1 MIIKCTFD
9 FKEDQFLKIIKKYIG
24 GLDMN
29 NVDTVSTDVLI
40 IGGGPSGLA
49 TAIHLAN
56 TFKQKGQSH
65 RILLIEKGSSIGSH
79 ILSGAVIKPEAFNEL
94 LPEVELSEIPF
105 NAKVTK
111 DSTVFLSENGHITLP
126 FHIPYMNNIGN
137 YTASLGQICKYLAVK
152 AQEKGVEIYTG
163 FAVDEILY
171 KDGKVI
177 GAKTKDTGIDHHGNQ
192 LENFQAGTRV
202 EAKITIFA
210 EGTRGSLT
218 KMLIKK
224 FNLDKDKNVQIYS
237 LGCKE
242 LWSVP
247 QGNIEAGQ
255 IYHTMGYPLN
265 NDEFGGGFIYGL
277 NDNKVA
283 VGLVVGLDYKDPSF
297 DVHDAMQVWKTTSF
311 VSKILKGGKL
321 MEYGAK
327 TLPEGGYYSIPKL
340 YVDNALIVGDSAG
353 LVVMPALKGIHLA
366 IKSGMLAAQTAANA
380 LSINDTSEKNLQ
392 QYETLLNNSWI
403 RKEMYPVRNFRQ
415 GFANGLVAGGF
426 QFGTQLIT
434 RGAGFFG
441 RLRTHPDY
449 QTTQKL
455 GEYKKKPFKERF
467 KGKLEFDKVLTFDKA
482 TDIYHSGVYHDEQQ
496 VVHLH
501 IKDQEIF
508 NAVNIEQYGA
518 PEQFFCSSE
527 VYELHINKDGK
538 KELRI
543 HAENCMHCKTC
554 DIKSPGDGI
563 TWMVPNGGNGPDF
576 QNM

>member
-1 MIIKCTFD
+1 MSNTDII
-9 FKEDQFLKIIKKYIG
+9 
-24 GLDMN
+24 
-29 NVDTVSTDVLI
+29 STDVLI

-49 TAIHLAN
+49 TAIHLADIL
-56 TFKQKGQSH
+56 KQKGQSQ
-65 RILLIEKGSSIGSH
+65 RILLIDKGSSIGAH
-79 ILSGAVIKPEAFNEL
+79 ILSGAVIKPAVFKEL
-94 LPEVELSEIPF
+94 LPEVDISEIPF
-105 NAKVTK
+105 NARVIK
-111 DSTVFLSENGHITLP
+111 DKMVLLSKNGHIKLP

-152 AQEKGVEIYTG
+152 AEEKGVEIYPG
-163 FAVDEILY
+163 FAIDEILY
-171 KDGKVI
+171 KDDKVV
-177 GAKTKDTGIDHHGNQ
+177 GAKTKDTGLDHHGNQ
-192 LENFQAGTRV
+192 LENFQTGTSI

-224 FNLDKDKNVQIYS
+224 FNLDKDSNEQIYS

-242 LWSVP
+242 MWSVP
-247 QGNIEAGQ
+247 PGNIEAGQ

-283 VGLVVGLDYKDPSF
+283 VGIVVGLDYKDPSF
-297 DVHDAMQVWKTTSF
+297 DVHDVMQAWKTTSF
-311 VSKILKGGKL
+311 VSGILKGGKL
-321 MEYGAK
+321 VEYGAK
-327 TLPEGGYYSIPKL
+327 TLPEGGYYAIPKL
-340 YVDNALIVGDSAG
+340 YTDNALIVGDSAG
-353 LVVMPALKGIHLA
+353 LVTMPALKGVHLA

-380 LSINDTSEKNLQ
+380 LSNNDTSEKSLQ
-392 QYETLLNNSWI
+392 QYETLVYNSQI
-403 RKEMYPVRNFRQ
+403 YRDMYPVRNFRQ
-415 GFANGLVAGGF
+415 GFANGLIAGGF
-426 QFGTQLIT
+426 HFGTQLVT
-434 RGAGFFG
+434 GGAGFFG

-455 GEYKKKPFKERF
+455 SEYKKKPFRERF

-501 IKDQEIF
+501 IKDPVIF

-527 VYELHINKDGK
+527 VYELHVGKDGK

-563 TWMVPNGGNGPDF
+563 TWVVPNGGNGPDF

>member
-1 MIIKCTFD
+1 MNKKIDQLLEIIKIY
-9 FKEDQFLKIIKKYIG
+9 KG
-24 GLDMN
+24 GLNMD

-49 TAIHLAN
+49 TAIHLAD
-56 TFKQKGQSH
+56 TLKQKGQSH
-65 RILLIEKGSSIGSH
+65 RILLIEKGSSIGAH
-79 ILSGAVIKPEAFNEL
+79 ILSGAVIKPEVFKEL
-94 LPEVELSEIPF
+94 LPEVEFSEIPF

-111 DSTVFLSENGHITLP
+111 DKTVLLSENGHITLP

-152 AQEKGVEIYTG
+152 AEERGVEIYTG

-177 GAKTKDTGIDHHGNQ
+177 GAKTKDTGIDHNGNR

-210 EGTRGSLT
+210 EGTRGSLA
-218 KMLIKK
+218 KMLINK
-224 FNLDKDKNVQIYS
+224 FNLTKDKNEQIYS

-242 LWSVP
+242 IWSVP
-247 QGNIEAGQ
+247 AGNIEAGQ

-265 NDEFGGGFIYGL
+265 SDEFGGGFIYGL

-283 VGLVVGLDYKDPSF
+283 LGLVVGLDYKDPSF
-297 DVHDAMQVWKTTSF
+297 DVHDAMQVWKTTGF

-321 MEYGAK
+321 VEYGAK

-353 LVVMPALKGIHLA
+353 FVTMPALKGVHLA

-380 LSINDTSEKNLQ
+380 LSINDTSEKSLQ
-392 QYETLLNNSWI
+392 QYETLVNNSLI
-403 RKEMYPVRNFRQ
+403 YKDMYHVRNFRQ
-415 GFANGLVAGGF
+415 GFANGLIAGGF

-434 RGAGFFG
+434 GGAGFLR
-441 RLRTHPDY
+441 RLKSHPDY

-455 GEYKKKPFKERF
+455 REYKKKPFKERF

-501 IKDQEIF
+501 IKDQEKF

-563 TWMVPNGGNGPDF
+563 TWVVPNGGNGPDF